1 MVVVAAAAAVA
12 AAVVVVVVVVAAA
25 AVASTEGRKIKRT
38 RRGGGGEEKRGT
50 GRGEDGRGWH
60 RSKPVVNRTAREGE
74 EEMEVGNLDPGMN
87 DPPSLSARGEPSPF
101 LSLSLFLSLSRRPS
115 R

>member
-1 MVVVAAAAAVA
+1 MVVVAAAAAAA
-12 AAVVVVVVVVAAA
+12 AAVVVVAAAA

-50 GRGEDGRGWH
+50 GRGGGGGRGWH
-60 RSKPVVNRTAREGE
+60 RSKPLVNGTAREGE

-101 LSLSLFLSLSRRPS
+101 LSLFLSLSVSSPF
-115 R
+115 